1 MINYYY
7 KHVLDYAIV
16 EILDAI
22 YPSFLRYHELEQEIS
37 LHCRIPSSTLSRHLK
52 RLVGKEI
59 LSRREE
65 KKYGPT
71 FYSLTKKFK
80 DSLDIQKKHYP
91 PSYLEKTFLL
101 HPFNKNANSFDFKK
115 EWLHIGKKYPWQKY
129 TWQKNRV

>member
-1 MINYYY
+1 M
-7 KHVLDYAIV
+7 LDYAIV

-22 YPSFLRYHELEQEIS
+22 YPSFLRYHELEEEMS
-37 LHCRIPSSTLSRHLK
+37 LQCKVPSSTLSRHLK

-71 FYSLTKKFK
+71 FYSLTKAFK
-80 DSLDIQKKHYP
+80 GSLDLRKKWYAAN
-91 PSYLEKTFLL
+91 YLEETFSIE
-101 HPFNKNANSFDFKK
+101 PFNKSAVSFSFKK

-129 TWQKNRV
+129 TWHKGRV